1 MSLITTNHI
10 PLTFGCAL
18 RTLACMDS
26 ERHERLYRAYSL
38 DPSPGNRAMVEMAAV
53 LAQRSSLRW
62 FVCECEHCGPVDPDA
77 GF

>member
-1 MSLITTNHI
+1 
-10 PLTFGCAL
+10 
-18 RTLACMDS
+18 
-26 ERHERLYRAYSL
+26 
-38 DPSPGNRAMVEMAAV
+38 MAAV